1 MNPFT
6 DIFVR
11 KPQKNNFD
19 LSHDRKFSLN
29 MGDLVPILCQEV
41 IPGDTFNLQSQHMMR
56 LAPLASP
63 VMHTINAYTH
73 YFFVPNRI
81 LWSGWED
88 FITGGE
94 DGYADPAYPFL
105 STNVSK
111 GSLPDYLGL
120 PLSPD
125 GTPPL
130 KYSALPT
137 SAYHLIYD
145 EYYRDQNLQPKKWKP
160 LVDGNNNSNIGG
172 DYAPLLKR
180 AWEHDYFTSAL
191 PFAQKGPEVILPL
204 GSTAPLVMDVTQGT
218 TRAQWTNPQSPN
230 GLTNNSSAVIDGKNV
245 SNIYNE
251 TLSNVANIDVTH
263 NTHVDLTQ
271 ATSSTINELRKAFKL
286 QEWLEANAR
295 GGSRYIEHIYNIFGV
310 KSSDSRLQRPEYLG
324 GGKSTISISE
334 VLQTSGTAQDD
345 SGYTATPLGEMGG
358 HGINVGN
365 SNDFRATFEE
375 HGYIIG
381 IMSVRPQSSYS
392 QGIPKHFF
400 KFDKFDYF
408 YPQLANI
415 GEQEVKYKELYV
427 GADQTEAQGEETF
440 GYVPRYSEYR
450 FNHSTIHG
458 DFRDTLEYWHM
469 GRKFATRPHLNDEF
483 IKIEPLNRI
492 FAYEGNEVDHLYC
505 HIYFKINARRPLPLF
520 NVPSI

>member
-81 LWSGWED
+81 LWNGWED

-94 DGYADPAYPFL
+94 DGYANPAYPFL
-105 STNVSK
+105 STNVNK
-111 GSLPDYLGL
+111 GTLPDYLGL

-160 LVDGNNNSNIGG
+160 LVDGNNNSNIAG
-172 DYAPLLKR
+172 DYQPLLKR

-204 GSTAPLVMDVTQGT
+204 GDTAEIVFKQGGYTQVRGENGDLITGANHGLSVSGGGGMMTDSQQVAITDISTSHQ
-218 TRAQWTNPQSPN
+218 
-230 GLTNNSSAVIDGKNV
+230 
-245 SNIYNE
+245 
-251 TLSNVANIDVTH
+251 
-263 NTHVDLTQ
+263 VDLSS

-324 GGKSTISISE
+324 GGKSSISISE

-345 SGYTATPLGEMGG
+345 TGYTATPLGEMAG

-365 SNDFRATFEE
+365 SNDFRASFEE

-381 IMSVRPQSSYS
+381 IMSVRPQSAYS
-392 QGIPKHFF
+392 QGIPKHFS

-408 YPQLANI
+408 YPQFANI

-450 FNHSTIHG
+450 YNQSTVHG
-458 DFRDTLEYWHM
+458 DFRDSLEYWHM
-469 GRKFATRPHLNDEF
+469 ARKFATRPHLNSEF

-492 FAYEGNEVDHLYC
+492 FAYEGDEVDHLYC